1 MMKVIS
7 FYFSNMVFN
16 DIMLQESFKGGAFMT
31 YKVTNEEDLVRLD
44 KFLIDKL
51 EVSRSKLQEMIK
63 QNLVM
68 VNGKPA
74 KNSYGLRLGDEV
86 LVTGE
91 LRVETSIKPEAMDL
105 DIIYEDDD
113 LMVINKPSGLVVHPA
128 AGHYTDT
135 LVNGL
140 LAHTNAL
147 SSNNGDLRPGIV
159 HRIDK
164 DTSGLLIVAKNDFA
178 HEALAKQLKD
188 KTLSRVYVALVS
200 GKINHDT
207 GTIDAPIG
215 RDPYDRKKMC
225 VTDVNAKE
233 AITHFRVL
241 KRYHNATLI
250 ECQLLTG
257 RTHQI
262 RVHLAYIK
270 HPIINDP
277 VYGIKRSTTNFG
289 QMLHASKISFVHPR
303 TNKKMTFEAD
313 VPKEFKDI
321 LSKFENE

>member
-16 DIMLQESFKGGAFMT
+16 DIMLQECFKGGAFMT

-68 VNGKPA
+68 VNGKTA

-91 LRVETSIKPEAMDL
+91 LRVETSVKPEVMHL

-188 KTLSRVYVALVS
+188 KTLSRVYVALVR

-277 VYGIKRSTTNFG
+277 VYGIKRSTTSFG